1 MAIAKNS
8 LGLESFSSAL
18 LAKLHELQA
27 KLAGWTFL
35 ILGDILHMLVLLV
48 IYEDA
53 LELVLFMQKNPA
65 EGKKNIINFYS

>member
-1 MAIAKNS
+1 MAIAEFSPGVNCFS
-8 LGLESFSSAL
+8 LAL
-18 LAKLHELQA
+18 FTKHNARQTKI
-27 KLAGWTFL
+27 AGWTFL

-53 LELVLFMQKNPA
+53 LELGLFMQKNPA